1 MKILTKITLSLIAT
15 TVLSSCTTVDSALE
29 STKTFATKVANT
41 VDEKVIKN
49 AELKSNVQH
58 AAAVTGDA
66 VGKGI
71 KIASAKLT
79 ELLGLLRGRVD
90 KVWGS
95 KNTELPSRNRY
106 VKYTDDYKTRT
117 IVDFRQGFVQVQ
129 TIVDDSP
136 EAHLRTSIVATL
148 LLPDDPG
155 AVDLFSDKA
164 VTIARDQE
172 PYFHGLIKDNQGQWI
187 DTQAQAENFADHLL
201 ATSVTTKPMATANGV
216 STPSR
221 TIQFSMVNNFVAVL
235 KRKYDVPVTEYASK
249 YRVDPNLVHAIIR
262 AESNYNPYAVSAVPA
277 YGLMQLVPAT
287 GARDAYKKVTGNNEL
302 PSEKYLFSGKQN
314 IELGVAYLNI
324 LAENYLKAVS
334 NPQAREYCVIS
345 AYNTGA
351 GNVLRTFAKN
361 NNESLSKINGY
372 KPEAL
377 YTKLVADLPMAE
389 TRQYLAKVV
398 AYRNDN
404 LKETVA
410 EAR

>member
-1 MKILTKITLSLIAT
+1 VKILTKITLSLIAT

-187 DTQAQAENFADHLL
+187 DTQAQAENFGNHSAQKTLDTFFASFL
-201 ATSVTTKPMATANGV
+201 KI
-216 STPSR
+216 PS
-221 TIQFSMVNNFVAVL
+221 AHG
-235 KRKYDVPVTEYASK
+235 DV
-249 YRVDPNLVHAIIR
+249 HFCR
-262 AESNYNPYAVSAVPA
+262 A
-277 YGLMQLVPAT
+277 
-287 GARDAYKKVTGNNEL
+287 
-302 PSEKYLFSGKQN
+302 
-314 IELGVAYLNI
+314 
-324 LAENYLKAVS
+324 
-334 NPQAREYCVIS
+334 
-345 AYNTGA
+345 
-351 GNVLRTFAKN
+351 
-361 NNESLSKINGY
+361 
-372 KPEAL
+372 
-377 YTKLVADLPMAE
+377 
-389 TRQYLAKVV
+389 
-398 AYRNDN
+398 
-404 LKETVA
+404 
-410 EAR
+410 